1 LSGES
6 ASALYAASVDRLR
19 LGDRVTPVELL
30 RRETFALHGEILP
43 APSEADVEAGL
54 SALRAALERLLAVA
68 FALLDHGGGRGALEV
83 AWSAQ
88 TLATELGE
96 GEAEPTEPMLALALR
111 DLSLSLLAD
120 CLGRGRLEPLPRLRG
135 VTVPSRFER
144 QTSPLFQTAD
154 LRYPNAFGRSAE
166 RAYTSWSGWLAESE
180 LCDTLS
186 YVRDSAAFKDA
197 IAEAELVAALAFAQ
211 HRDNRTFCAVIG
223 AGGAAERRLRQQ
235 VGDPRSVRS
244 LASFLAL
251 PQGQDLGDA
260 LNELYGRL
268 GGGDGFGT
276 GAKLI
281 TADQTEH
288 RGATLSHRSDQSR
301 P

>member
-1 LSGES
+1 MSGES
-6 ASALYAASVDRLR
+6 ASDLYAESVDRLR

-30 RRETFALHGEILP
+30 RRETFALLGEISP
-43 APSEADVEAGL
+43 TRSEADVEAGL
-54 SALRAALERLLAVA
+54 PALRAALERPLAVA
-68 FALLDHGGGRGALEV
+68 LALLDHGGERGVLEV

-96 GEAEPTEPMLALALR
+96 GEAEPTEPMLALALH

-120 CLGRGRLEPLPRLRG
+120 CLGRGRLEPLPRLGG

-166 RAYTSWSGWLAESE
+166 QAYTSWSGWFAESG
-180 LCDTLS
+180 LADTLS
-186 YVRDSAAFKDA
+186 YVRDPASFKAA
-197 IAEAELVAALAFAQ
+197 IAEAELVAALVFAQ
-211 HRDNRTFCAVIG
+211 RRDNRTFCAVIG

-235 VGDPRSVRS
+235 VRDLGSARS
-244 LASFLAL
+244 LATFLAL
-251 PQGQDLGDA
+251 PQGQDLGEA
-260 LNELYGRL
+260 LNGLYGRL

-281 TADQTEH
+281 AAD
-288 RGATLSHRSDQSR
+288 
-301 P
+301 